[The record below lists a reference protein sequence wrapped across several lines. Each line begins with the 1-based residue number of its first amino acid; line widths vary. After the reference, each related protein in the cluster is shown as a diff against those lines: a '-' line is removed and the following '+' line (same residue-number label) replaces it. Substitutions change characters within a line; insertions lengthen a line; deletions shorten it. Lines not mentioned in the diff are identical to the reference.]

1 MSALGVCR
9 ELILISFT
17 PWLQPGDLDAI
28 KPVNRFNGLL
38 RCACTFFREQFFR
51 LKFFQ
56 SHLNFLV
63 LGASP
68 EKPLKRFLDSFGRL
82 YHRAEAAV

>member
-38 RCACTFFREQFFR
+38 RSE
-51 LKFFQ
+51 
-56 SHLNFLV
+56 SHFLGRKLFHRSSSEPIDI
-63 LGASP
+63 LGHLWRP
-68 EKPLKRFLDSFGRL
+68 QEKPLKRFLDSGGPL
-82 YHRAEAAV
+82 